1 MKTISFVNMKGGVG
15 KTTLAVNVAD
25 ALNRRHEQRILLVDL
40 DPQFNATQCLYKGE
54 EYVALREAG
63 GHTIVDVFD
72 DTPPATISPVKGQVA
87 KAAVKLEEIKPWSIR
102 ANFDIIPGDLEIYRL
117 DMGSGQGKEL
127 RLKRYLE
134 KLAKKDAY
142 DFVIIDTPPTPSH
155 YMMSALLASDY
166 YLVPVKPEPLSR
178 VGIDLLRGVIGRCSE
193 NHGHDIECIGVVIT
207 LADQRT
213 RVYSDALE
221 FLDKN
226 PVWKDK
232 RYKAVLP
239 HRTAVAREQGNQTLI
254 LDMIAGDSRFALTS
268 ITNELLER
276 LNHE

>member
-1 MKTISFVNMKGGVG
+1 MKGGVA

-25 ALNRRHEQRILLVDL
+25 VLNRRREQRVLLVDL
-40 DPQFNATQCLYKGE
+40 DPQFNATQCLYTGE
-54 EYVALREAG
+54 DYVAKRMAG

-72 DTPPATISPVKGQVA
+72 DAPASSISPIKGPTP
-87 KAAVKLEEIKPWSIR
+87 KAAIKLDEIKPWQFR
-102 ANFDIIPGDLEIYRL
+102 DGFDIIPGDLEIYRL
-117 DMGSGQGKEL
+117 DMGSGHGKEL

-134 KLAKKDAY
+134 KLAKKDIY
-142 DFVIIDTPPTPSH
+142 DYVIIDTPPTPSH

-178 VGIDLLRGVIGRCSE
+178 VGIDLLRGVVGRCSE

-207 LADQRT
+207 LADLRT
-213 RVYSDALE
+213 RVCADAIE
-221 FLDKN
+221 FFDQNL
-226 PVWKDK
+226 VWKDK

-239 HRTAVAREQGNQTLI
+239 HRTVVAREQGNQQLI
-254 LDMIAGDSRFALTS
+254 LDIGEADSMFALSS

-276 LNHE
+276 LGDE